1 MKVANLIPWG
11 HGKREV
17 PVRRQDTDP
26 IQALASDINRA
37 FEGFW
42 RTFDLPMLAGADF
55 GPFASAVPR
64 VDIRETAKEVEVI
77 AELPGMTEADVD
89 VSVAD
94 GMLTIRGERQAE
106 RESEEKGYVLRERSF
121 GQIER
126 VIPLPEELEPDA
138 ARATFKNGLLTVTI
152 PRARDAQPS
161 TRRIQ
166 VQRG

>member
-1 MKVANLIPWG
+1 MKVSNLIPWR
-11 HGKREV
+11 HGRHEE
-17 PVRRQDTDP
+17 PVRRQDMDAV
-26 IQALASDINRA
+26 QALRSDINHA

-42 RTFDLPMLAGADF
+42 RAFDLPMLAGSEF
-55 GPFASAVPR
+55 GPLGAAEPR
-64 VDIRETAKEVEVI
+64 VDIRETAKEVKVI

-94 GMLTIRGERQAE
+94 GMLTIRGEQRAE

-121 GQIER
+121 GRIER
-126 VIPLPEELEPDA
+126 VVPLPEELEPDA
-138 ARATFKNGLLTVTI
+138 ASATFKDGLLTVTI
-152 PRARDAQPS
+152 PRAGDAQTS